1 MTLLA
6 MTLNRLRIL
15 LEVLREPGRMD
26 NLEDYSR
33 KNGQVTCYISPSC
46 TYLLMYHIVL
56 QIKEENK
63 TRKQIEYKPIS
74 TREKKKV
81 KHN

>member
-1 MTLLA
+1 

-15 LEVLREPGRMD
+15 LEVLNEPGRMD

-74 TREKKKV
+74 TREKKK
-81 KHN
+81 KKESKT